1 VDRRS
6 IRTFEESAQSSDRH
20 FILLLY
26 SLADDCVKKLRRNE
40 NKMGQNALPGN
51 TIALPQYAGRA
62 LIGWMPAN
70 EATLW
75 LSGRRVDLQNK
86 EEYQQRAAQARIV
99 VAERPAGL
107 DQADI
112 TTACPPELNEHIGA
126 LQQNAAS
133 AQFFNEGWQ
142 ISIVDLSRVC
152 AAQPHINTSMA
163 IQRVEGLE
171 AQNLVSLATVS
182 LPVSAPNAFPVA
194 FDPSKNTWIFS
205 SANPNLRVVG
215 RFNGQVQPG
224 QNAFGFI
231 VGISASFLSV
241 AVYQNRYLLRDG
253 YHRAFG
259 FLSRGINRVPAFV
272 REFAS
277 YEELAL
283 PAGML
288 SQDAFL
294 GERPPSLRDY
304 LDEQVSAEI
313 HVPQTQKTVLIQ
325 GFEFSTL
332 G

>member
-1 VDRRS
+1 
-6 IRTFEESAQSSDRH
+6 
-20 FILLLY
+20 
-26 SLADDCVKKLRRNE
+26 
-40 NKMGQNALPGN
+40 MGQNALPAN
-51 TIALPQYAGRA
+51 AMAVPQNVGRA
-62 LIGWMPAN
+62 LIGWMTAN

-75 LSGRRVDLQNK
+75 LSGRRVDLQNN
-86 EEYQQRAAQARIV
+86 EEYQHRAEQARIA
-99 VAERPAGL
+99 VAGRPAGI
-107 DQADI
+107 DQAGI
-112 TTACPPELNEHIGA
+112 ATACPPELNEHVGA
-126 LQQNAAS
+126 LQQNAAG
-133 AQFFNEGWQ
+133 AQFFNEGWH

-163 IQRVEGLE
+163 TQRVEGLE
-171 AQNLVSLATVS
+171 PQNLVSLATVS
-182 LPVSAPNAFPVA
+182 LPVSAPSAFPVA

-215 RFNGQVQPG
+215 RFSGQVQPG

-231 VGISASFLSV
+231 VGISGSFLSV

-272 REFAS
+272 REFVS

-294 GERPPSLRDY
+294 GERPPTLRDY
-304 LDEQVSAEI
+304 LDEEVSAEI
-313 HVPQTQKTVLIQ
+313 QVPQTQKTVLIH